1 MNFSTLKGN
10 ILAILSIAL
19 WGLCFPVTEL
29 LLEHWHPILLTAA
42 RLLSGSICVL
52 IILLLTRRLHEL
64 REVPWGSAW
73 FIGAV
78 GVGAGTILLI
88 WGQDLSNPVTAAI
101 LTTTLPIISLV
112 LGLRAR
118 NEKFNMWLL
127 TGIFLSIAGGILA
140 SPAFTEKNVPFDG
153 GEFLVFSATILYAWY
168 SRCCVFK
175 LSHLSG
181 FTTTCVT
188 LGTGGITAL
197 AIGLGSIALGLTPQ
211 TFDLSTRSLVLIIIL
226 GTGGVGLST
235 ALWIIATR
243 RIGVT
248 LAAFYVNLSPF
259 FVMISS
265 IVIGGKLVLVQFL
278 AALIVVTAA
287 LIAQYPKLGKK
298 SIET

>member
-1 MNFSTLKGN
+1 M
-10 ILAILSIAL
+10 
-19 WGLCFPVTEL
+19 
-29 LLEHWHPILLTAA
+29 
-42 RLLSGSICVL
+42 
-52 IILLLTRRLHEL
+52 
-64 REVPWGSAW
+64 
-73 FIGAV
+73 
-78 GVGAGTILLI
+78 
-88 WGQDLSNPVTAAI
+88 
-101 LTTTLPIISLV
+101 
-112 LGLRAR
+112 
-118 NEKFNMWLL
+118 
-127 TGIFLSIAGGILA
+127 
-140 SPAFTEKNVPFDG
+140 
-153 GEFLVFSATILYAWY
+153 FSATILYAWY

-181 FTTTCVT
+181 FTITCVT

-248 LAAFYVNLSPF
+248 LAAFYINLSPF